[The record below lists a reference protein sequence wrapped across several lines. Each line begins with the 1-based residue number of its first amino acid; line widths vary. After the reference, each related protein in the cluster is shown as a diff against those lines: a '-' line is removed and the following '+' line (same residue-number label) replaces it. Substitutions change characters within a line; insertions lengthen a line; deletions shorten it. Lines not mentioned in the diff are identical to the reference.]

1 MNNNKKILKI
11 LLCIYLVLL
20 SWLVIFKLG
29 FSISD
34 MRRVREINIIP
45 FYYDNIIEGDL
56 FWLEPIFNMI
66 SFVPFGIL
74 VKKINN
80 DIKTKQG
87 LFIFLTVSLL
97 FEIIQYLL
105 SIGASDITDII
116 TNTLG
121 GLVGISI
128 VNILNKIRRN

>member
-1 MNNNKKILKI
+1 MREKKIFKI
-11 LLCIYLVLL
+11 ILCMYLILL

-34 MRRVREINIIP
+34 MRKVREVNFIP

-66 SFVPFGIL
+66 AFVPFGIL
-74 VKKINN
+74 IKKINE
-80 DIKTKQG
+80 DIKIKQCF
-87 LFIFLTVSLL
+87 FIFLTVSLL
-97 FEIIQYLL
+97 FEIIQYIL

-121 GLVGISI
+121 GLVGVLVVSI
-128 VNILNKIRRN
+128 LRKIVKK